1 MNKVII
7 NYLLKNFLKTFLVI
21 VLIFFCFGVILNL
34 FEEIEFFKNLNV
46 SIFLPLM
53 LTSIFIPSMIIK
65 ILPFIIFISSM
76 WFMLRIRNNKDL
88 LTLKMFGYSNIKIFF
103 ILASVSFILGWF
115 VLIFANPITS
125 AMAKYYEKTK
135 ANYSKDIASRDTKGS
150 ISNYKLLANA
160 TFNIEVNGKRDSVSF
175 KEDFIMKNLED
186 NFEKNNYEKTI
197 KKNFSNSITDKLMI
211 QIFSIK

>member
-1 MNKVII
+1 MLKKTITII
-7 NYLLKNFLKTFLVI
+7 FLTIFLYSCDYSPLYSSKNLKKI
-21 VLIFFCFGVILNL
+21 
-34 FEEIEFFKNLNV
+34 NLNV
-46 SIFLPLM
+46 SEISGDKELNKYIMSDLNKYFNSEGKEVKL
-53 LTSIFIPSMIIK
+53 SI
-65 ILPFIIFISSM
+65 
-76 WFMLRIRNNKDL
+76 
-88 LTLKMFGYSNIKIFF
+88 
-103 ILASVSFILGWF
+103 
-115 VLIFANPITS
+115 IT
-125 AMAKYYEKTK
+125 
-135 ANYSKDIASRDTKGS
+135 NYSKDIASRDTKGS

>member
-1 MNKVII
+1 MLKKTITII
-7 NYLLKNFLKTFLVI
+7 FLTIFLYSCDYSPLYSSKNLKKI
-21 VLIFFCFGVILNL
+21 
-34 FEEIEFFKNLNV
+34 NLNV
-46 SIFLPLM
+46 SEIAGDKELNKYIMSDLNKYFNSEGKEVKL
-53 LTSIFIPSMIIK
+53 SI
-65 ILPFIIFISSM
+65 
-76 WFMLRIRNNKDL
+76 
-88 LTLKMFGYSNIKIFF
+88 
-103 ILASVSFILGWF
+103 
-115 VLIFANPITS
+115 IT
-125 AMAKYYEKTK
+125 
-135 ANYSKDIASRDTKGS
+135 NYSKDIASRDTKGS

>member
-1 MNKVII
+1 MLKKTITII
-7 NYLLKNFLKTFLVI
+7 FLTIFLYSCDYSPLYSSKNLKKI
-21 VLIFFCFGVILNL
+21 
-34 FEEIEFFKNLNV
+34 NLNV
-46 SIFLPLM
+46 FKISGDKELNKYIMSDLNKYFNSEGKEVKLSI
-53 LTSIFIPSMIIK
+53 
-65 ILPFIIFISSM
+65 
-76 WFMLRIRNNKDL
+76 
-88 LTLKMFGYSNIKIFF
+88 
-103 ILASVSFILGWF
+103 
-115 VLIFANPITS
+115 IT
-125 AMAKYYEKTK
+125 
-135 ANYSKDIASRDTKGS
+135 NYSKDIASRDTKGS